1 MIPGPKGPG
10 SGGLILWPLFGA
22 TNQLLAGLAFLV
34 LVFYLARRS
43 LPIWFA
49 VLPMLFMLLMPGW
62 AMGYQILYDFWPN
75 RNWLLLAFGSAIL
88 CLQIWMM
95 IEAVLLWPRVKGV
108 LEEALPPL
116 DQQEPALAGGRSC

>member
-1 MIPGPKGPG
+1 
-10 SGGLILWPLFGA
+10 
-22 TNQLLAGLAFLV
+22 
-34 LVFYLARRS
+34 
-43 LPIWFA
+43 
-49 VLPMLFMLLMPGW
+49 MPGW

-116 DQQEPALAGGRSC
+116 DQQEPGLAGGRSC